1 MIYHQV
7 DGEGDAILLLNGIAM
22 SAASWRPVAEPLA
35 ESFTVIR
42 CDLRGQ
48 LMSPGS
54 PPMDV
59 GEHVDDVVEVLD
71 ELGFGPV
78 DVLATSFGGAVGA
91 LLAARHPSRVR
102 SLLTVASADGFT
114 DVMAT
119 EVARWRAGVLQSLE
133 GGDRGVLSDVLEPVV
148 YSEAWVAA
156 HREDRALRRQQ
167 IAALP
172 RQWFEDLIGLLDS
185 AESYSIGGELGDV
198 RCPTLVVAAE
208 FDGFVPLNR
217 CRGLADQIPGAEYKI
232 IKGAG
237 HAVVVEQPD
246 AIVDLA
252 LEFFGAHEA

>member
-1 MIYHQV
+1 MIYHTAY
-7 DGEGDAILLLNGIAM
+7 GEGPPVLLLNGIAM
-22 SAASWRPVAEPLA
+22 SAASWQPVAEPLT
-35 ESFTVIR
+35 EDFSVIR

-48 LMSPGS
+48 LMSPGA

-59 GEHVDDVVEVLD
+59 GEHVDDVIEVLD
-71 ELGFGPV
+71 ALDLDSV
-78 DVLATSFGGAVGA
+78 HILATSFGGAVAA
-91 LLAARHPSRVR
+91 LVAARHPDRVR

-114 DVMAT
+114 EVMAT
-119 EVARWRAGVLQSLE
+119 EVARWRAGVVQSLE

-156 HREDRALRRQQ
+156 HLEERALRRQQ

-185 AESYSIGGELGDV
+185 AESYLLGDELAKV
-198 RCPTLVVAAE
+198 KCPTLVVAAE
-208 FDGFVPLNR
+208 FDGFVPRMR
-217 CRGLADQIPGAEYKI
+217 CQALADAIPGAEFRI

-246 AIVDLA
+246 AIVTLA
-252 LEFFGAHEA
+252 LEFFRQT